1 MIKSMTGFG
10 SGKSSQDHWVVTAVI
25 RTVNHRYLAVK
36 IRNLHD
42 YPLLIAQA
50 VKLVKEACSRGEV
63 EVRIS
68 IEPTEDLP
76 LTMHVDKT
84 TAQRYVADLKEICHQ
99 LSLDDSPRLE
109 HLIALGAFKALPID
123 EEELWP
129 VIAAALTEAIK
140 NLIAS
145 REAEGERLR
154 AELHAIINRLQVLV
168 TQVENRI
175 PQLATEMRLRLMT
188 RIKEI
193 QLDIDEKRLE
203 EEIVLLVERSDVREE
218 LVRISAHLMRVDDLL
233 ANDDGVGKELEFL
246 GQEIQREINT
256 LGAKTRD
263 LSIAAVVVKMKLEV
277 DRFKEQARNVE

>member
-1 MIKSMTGFG
+1 MTGFG

-25 RTVNHRYLAVK
+25 RTVNHRYLSVK

-50 VKLVKEACSRGEV
+50 AKLVKAACSRGEV

-76 LTMHVDKT
+76 SIIHADKT
-84 TAQRYVADLKEICHQ
+84 TAQRYVADLKEICHE
-99 LSLDDSPRLE
+99 LSLDDSPRLD
-109 HLIALGAFKALPID
+109 HLITLGAFKALPIN

-129 VIAAALTEAIK
+129 AIAAALAEAIK
-140 NLIAS
+140 HLIAS
-145 REAEGERLR
+145 REAEGEKLC
-154 AELHAIINRLQVLV
+154 AELHAIINRLQALV
-168 TQVENRI
+168 AQVEKRI
-175 PQLATEMRLRLMT
+175 PQLATKMRLRLTT

-193 QLDIDEKRLE
+193 QLDIDKKRLE

-233 ANDDGVGKELEFL
+233 ATDNGIGKELEFL

-263 LSIAAVVVKMKLEV
+263 LSIAAVVVKIKLEV
-277 DRFKEQARNVE
+277 DRFKEQVRNVE

>member
-50 VKLVKEACSRGEV
+50 AKLVKAACSRGEI

-68 IEPTEDLP
+68 IEPTEDL
-76 LTMHVDKT
+76 TSAIHVDKT

-99 LSLDDSPRLE
+99 LSLDDSPRLD
-109 HLIALGAFKALPID
+109 HLITLGAFKALPIN

-145 REAEGERLR
+145 REAEGERLC
-154 AELHAIINRLQVLV
+154 AELHAIINRLQALV
-168 TQVENRI
+168 AQVEKRI
-175 PQLATEMRLRLMT
+175 PQLTTEMRLRLMT

-233 ANDDGVGKELEFL
+233 ATGDGVGKELEFL

-277 DRFKEQARNVE
+277 DRFKEQVRNVE